1 MTSFNL
7 SSHSP
12 EASVHLESQ
21 DYENQTWEEYTRTD
35 RSFAMKFHLYE
46 ISTIGKSVGT
56 QSSSGGCRELGEG
69 DGVPL
74 GCDEKCSKIRWTITI
89 EMDLWR

>member
-1 MTSFNL
+1 
-7 SSHSP
+7 
-12 EASVHLESQ
+12 
-21 DYENQTWEEYTRTD
+21 
-35 RSFAMKFHLYE
+35 MKFHLYE